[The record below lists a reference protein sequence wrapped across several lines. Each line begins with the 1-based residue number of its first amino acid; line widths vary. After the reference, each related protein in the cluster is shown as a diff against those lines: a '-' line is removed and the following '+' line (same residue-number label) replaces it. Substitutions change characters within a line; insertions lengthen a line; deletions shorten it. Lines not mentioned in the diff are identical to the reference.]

1 MELGA
6 NTVQP
11 FAWRIDHEAVC
22 AWAAASDSAMI
33 VSTAPTVQLEVAV
46 VEVVGES
53 VVEVVDPA
61 VVPVPPTVVVVT
73 GEEVL
78 VLLPGAAVEVVPEPF
93 ELPQAA
99 SVATAERTKARAAE
113 RYRT

>member
-33 VSTAPTVQLEVAV
+33 VSTAEIVQLEVAV

-78 VLLPGAAVEVVPEPF
+78 VLLPGAAVEAVPEPF

-99 SVATAERTKARAAE
+99 SVAMAASTKARAAE